1 VHSRRPYNV
10 KPQLFT
16 QPDYT
21 VPADANGDD
30 AIVAG
35 RERFRTDDEAV
46 NGQMLL
52 NFERSNFI
60 N

>member
-1 VHSRRPYNV
+1 V
-10 KPQLFT
+10 KPQLYT

-35 RERFRTDDEAV
+35 RERFRTDEEAV

-52 NFERSNFI
+52 NFERNNFI